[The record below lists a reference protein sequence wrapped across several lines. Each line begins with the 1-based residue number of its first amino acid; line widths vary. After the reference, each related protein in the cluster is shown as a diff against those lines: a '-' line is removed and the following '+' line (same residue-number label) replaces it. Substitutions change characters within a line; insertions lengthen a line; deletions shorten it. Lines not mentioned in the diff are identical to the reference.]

1 VIRYFLIQSHGLAV
15 LPDGSRVDDRSQRF
29 GVFLRRRRLDAGLTQ
44 EELADRTGLSV
55 RAISDIERGI
65 TSRPHTNSVS
75 MLAQA
80 LGIDASGSVELAKAS
95 RPRDNGPAPAPDRQ
109 VPRQLPPALVSFVGR
124 EAEMTM
130 LTGLLD
136 RLGGPPGAVVIS
148 AISGT
153 AGVGKTALAV
163 QWAHQVANRFPD
175 GQLYINLR
183 GFDPSRSQMDPAD
196 VIRAFLNALGV
207 PADTVPAQAD
217 AQVGLYR
224 SLLAERRMLV
234 VLDNA
239 RDADQLRTLLPGSAD
254 CLALITSRNQL
265 TGLAVSDG
273 AHQMALDVMS
283 QAEACELLTAR
294 LGADRA
300 SREPAAIDELT
311 ELSARLPLALSIAAA
326 RATVSAA
333 FPLSS
338 LVCQLR
344 GVRGRLDGLD
354 AGEPTASIRA
364 AFSWSYRQLSPPA
377 ARLFRFLGLHPGPD
391 ITSCAAASLAHL
403 TAQRAR
409 SLLKE
414 LSRACLLNQH
424 VPGRYAFH
432 DLLRIYAAERA
443 REKLVQADR
452 LAGLQ
457 RMYDHYLYT
466 GFAAA
471 MLLNPSRS
479 PIALP
484 PALPGSAPETMTTL
498 AQATSWFDAEY
509 QVLRNVIAVVADPE
523 SEASSDRHAWQI
535 PWTLVNFSD
544 RRGRWDELA
553 AFQRIALTAAERLAD
568 PAGQARAHLN
578 IGAASIRMTRYD
590 DALTH
595 LNRSLILF
603 AEIGDRLTQGHNL
616 LAIAE
621 VFAKQGKRRG
631 VLDTGERALALF
643 RAVNDEVGQ
652 AFALN
657 VVGLA
662 HLELGHDQHALTYCG
677 QALEMHRM
685 RDNGYGQAE
694 SWQYLGQARMQL
706 GQHAAA
712 VDCYEHALSFV
723 GELGDRYNQAWV
735 LEHLGDAYQAS
746 GDMGEATSAWRRCL
760 VILEDLN
767 HRDAQRIHAKLQQ
780 ADGQASGCECEH
792 PTGRLRGRPDVESS
806 AIRRLD
812 GS

>member
-1 VIRYFLIQSHGLAV
+1 MDHS
-15 LPDGSRVDDRSQRF
+15 SQRF
-29 GVFLRRRRLDAGLTQ
+29 GMFLRRRRLNAGLTQ

-65 TSRPHTNSVS
+65 TSRPHSNSVS

-80 LGIDASGSVELAKAS
+80 LGFDESGSAELPKAS
-95 RPRDNGPAPAPDRQ
+95 RPRDEGPAPPPNRR
-109 VPRQLPPALVSFVGR
+109 VPRQLPHALASFVGR

-136 RLGGPPGAVVIS
+136 RLGDPPGAMVIS
-148 AISGT
+148 VIGGT

-163 QWAHQVANRFPD
+163 QWAHQVADRFPD

-196 VIRAFLNALGV
+196 VIRAFLDALGV
-207 PADTVPAQAD
+207 PADAVPAQED

-224 SLLAERRMLV
+224 SLLADRRMLV

-239 RDADQLRTLLPGSAD
+239 RHAGQLRTLLPGSSG

-273 AHQMALDVMS
+273 AHQMTLDVLS
-283 QAEACELLTAR
+283 QAEACALLTSR
-294 LGADRA
+294 LGAERA

-326 RATVSAA
+326 RATASAA
-333 FPLSS
+333 HPLGG
-338 LVCQLR
+338 LVSQLR
-344 GVRGRLDGLD
+344 GVRDRLDGLD
-354 AGEPTASIRA
+354 VGEPTASIRA
-364 AFSWSYRQLSPPA
+364 AFSWSYWQLSPPA

-391 ITSCAAASLAHL
+391 ITSCAAASLAGL
-403 TAQRAR
+403 AGQRAR
-409 SLLKE
+409 SLLEE
-414 LSRACLLNQH
+414 LSRACLLSEH

-432 DLLRIYAAERA
+432 DLLRIYAAEQA
-443 REKLVQADR
+443 REQLGQADR

-457 RMYDHYLYT
+457 RMYDHYLHT
-466 GFAAA
+466 GFATA

-484 PALPGSAPETMTTL
+484 PAQPLAVPETMATL
-498 AQATSWFDAEY
+498 AQATAWFEAEY
-509 QVLRNVIAVVADPE
+509 QVLRNMIALAGDPE

-553 AFQRIALTAAERLAD
+553 TFQRTALTAAERLAD

-578 IGAASIRMTRYD
+578 IGCASIRMTRYD
-590 DALTH
+590 DALAH
-595 LNRSLILF
+595 LDRSLSLF
-603 AEIGDRLTQGHNL
+603 AEIGDRVTQGHNL

-621 VFAKQGKRRG
+621 VFSKRGKPRR
-631 VLDTGERALALF
+631 VLDSAERALALF
-643 RAVNDEVGQ
+643 RAVDDEAGQ
-652 AFALN
+652 AYALN

-662 HLELGHDQHALTYCG
+662 HLELGHNQDALTCCE

-685 RDNGYGQAE
+685 RDNRYGQAE
-694 SWQYLGQARMQL
+694 SWQYLGQARMQM
-706 GQHAAA
+706 GQYAAA
-712 VDCYEHALSFV
+712 VDCYQQALGFV
-723 GELGDRYNQAWV
+723 GELGDRYNQALV

-746 GDMGEATSAWRRCL
+746 GDMDEAARAWRRCL
-760 VILEDLN
+760 VILEDL
-767 HRDAQRIHAKLQQ
+767 HHQDAQRIQAKLQQ
-780 ADGQASGCECEH
+780 G
-792 PTGRLRGRPDVESS
+792 
-806 AIRRLD
+806 
-812 GS
+812 